1 MDAKSSATML
11 RENSAKY
18 MLWSHPEFFILI
30 THLRC
35 LPIINIATKY
45 LEWHSL
51 LGGFSRNGSSI
62 YASLVRTPYRHPPA
76 RYGRRHHYVQY
87 ALPDRWLSSDQDQ
100 QHYVLHYSSWFQWIK
115 TLCRIPANFL
125 CTCANLPILWST
137 LHTGCQD
144 FKGKGGQWLPRESK
158 QCWTEKQS
166 IRVAWGEAA
175 VCWFAYCENKR
186 ASATFSRPRN
196 CSWHWTYFLNNVQ
209 KNCGFGGGWHP

>member
-1 MDAKSSATML
+1 M
-11 RENSAKY
+11 R
-18 MLWSHPEFFILI
+18 
-30 THLRC
+30 
-35 LPIINIATKY
+35 
-45 LEWHSL
+45 
-51 LGGFSRNGSSI
+51 
-62 YASLVRTPYRHPPA
+62 PYRHPPA

-166 IRVAWGEAA
+166 IRVAWREAA

-186 ASATFSRPRN
+186 ASATFSRPHN
-196 CSWHWTYFLNNVQ
+196 CSWHWTYFLNMGLTPPPPPLLNNVK
-209 KNCGFGGGWHP
+209 KNADLVAVGSPKRVTHFQI